1 MLTLKDYKKKAWNEL
16 ENIKIIQNRGGGKKL
31 CRHIFQFK

>member
-16 ENIKIIQNRGGGKKL
+16 ENIKIIQNNGGGEKL